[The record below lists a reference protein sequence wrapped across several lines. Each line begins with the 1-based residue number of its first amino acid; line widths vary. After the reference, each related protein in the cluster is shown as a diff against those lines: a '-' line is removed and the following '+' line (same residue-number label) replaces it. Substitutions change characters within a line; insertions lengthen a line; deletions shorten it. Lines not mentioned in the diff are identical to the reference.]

1 MMIIIIIAIIIII
14 IIARACFFNRCLQLY
29 YDKKTFFVV
38 LQLGKRSMID
48 AMSRIFQLR
57 QIGNVLHKTQGVKKG
72 FAISE
77 FRTVFKKL
85 NRITNFIKI
94 FQANQL
100 FLMTKYS
107 WNPPP
112 SLKGVGGG
120 GGRPFRKL
128 SHYGGGIRIFLLER
142 GDKPEKVGG

>member
-1 MMIIIIIAIIIII
+1 MIIIIIIIVIIIIMMIIIIIAIIIII

-107 WNPPP
+107 WNPPSP
-112 SLKGVGGG
+112 LIKGGG
-120 GGRPFRKL
+120 GG
-128 SHYGGGIRIFLLER
+128 
-142 GDKPEKVGG
+142 VGVGPSGN